1 MALISNHQGDLSPL
15 KTRYVLPGEA
25 NPSCKLKP
33 TLIFWNS
40 GEVMNFLAHHV
51 HQSLL
56 LEHMTDKGCPV
67 AGSS

>member
-1 MALISNHQGDLSPL
+1 VALISNHQGDLPPL
-15 KTRYVLPGEA
+15 KTWYVLPGEA

-40 GEVMNFLAHHV
+40 GEAMNSLAPYV

-56 LEHMTDKGCPV
+56 LEQMTDKGCAV
-67 AGSS
+67 VGSS